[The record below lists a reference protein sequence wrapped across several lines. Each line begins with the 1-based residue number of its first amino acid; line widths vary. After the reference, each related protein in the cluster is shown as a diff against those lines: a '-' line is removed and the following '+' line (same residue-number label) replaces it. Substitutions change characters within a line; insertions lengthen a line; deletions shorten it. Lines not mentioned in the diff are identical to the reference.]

1 MVRAQRTRREAYP
14 KTRVYAAKQ
23 TENHEKGQ
31 RMKTLR
37 LQTIIDTARQLEQ
50 IALNCECWELA
61 GRAKAIYYDALS
73 TPPAQPYDRN
83 ADKPAQ
89 PYDRNK

>member
-1 MVRAQRTRREAYP
+1 MVRDKRTRREAYP

-61 GRAKAIYYDALS
+61 GRAKAIHLSALA
-73 TPPAQPYDRN
+73 AQLTHAHDTG
-83 ADKPAQ
+83 K
-89 PYDRNK
+89 